1 MFREIVLGRVGERPK
16 FVTEGGGGGVS
27 QFRDRGGILGDRV
40 AQPGIS
46 DCFYIRS
53 VYGRICSRLL
63 FLTWAR
69 NPLSTL
75 L

>member
-16 FVTEGGGGGVS
+16 FVTEGGGGVS
-27 QFRDRGGILGDRV
+27 HFRGRGGILGDRV
-40 AQPGIS
+40 AHSDNS
-46 DCFYIRS
+46 DCFLYPVS
-53 VYGRICSRLL
+53 DRICSRL
-63 FLTWAR
+63 FFSTWAR